1 MRMMVAFT
9 RGVPAMQQPSK
20 SFFIVSAPWRGFAL
34 AMLLAVPLAQASA
47 VDALDTACLDC
58 HRPTQD
64 RGAVPVI
71 EGQHADY
78 LRAQLQRFHD
88 RHREGFPMTA
98 LSAGLSTE
106 RIQAIV
112 DELASRPWQSARPRE
127 TGLDTGAGEAVI
139 ARFDCASCHGVDF
152 EGGGGIPRLAGQQ
165 QDYLERQ
172 IRAFGSADRHHPPVA
187 GGSRM
192 YSLSAEEA
200 AAIAASL
207 AQRGR

>member
-1 MRMMVAFT
+1 ML
-9 RGVPAMQQPSK
+9 QQPFK
-20 SFFIVSAPWRGFAL
+20 SLFVVSAPRRGLAL
-34 AMLLAVPLAQASA
+34 AVLWAIPLAQASA
-47 VDALDTACLDC
+47 VEALDTACLDC

-78 LRAQLQRFHD
+78 LRAQLQRFHE

-98 LSAGLSTE
+98 LSAGLSSE
-106 RIQAIV
+106 RIEAIA
-112 DELASRPWQSARPRE
+112 DELAARPWQPARPRE
-127 TGLDTGAGEAVI
+127 TGADTGPGEAVI
-139 ARFDCASCHGVDF
+139 ARLDCASCHGADF
-152 EGGGGIPRLAGQQ
+152 EGGGDIPRLSGQQ